1 MGAGIQGREVT
12 WGEPPIAAQRTQ
24 GLEQRPRVQ
33 GGEAQLDGAGGRDT
47 TRHVQNPLQPR
58 HASPGS
64 LWVSRRGNGGWKE
77 LMFPEVTAEGE
88 AGLEGPQGNGGRGGG
103 GSGGSMAGG
112 DHGSGVGCT
121 IVISPASRLHPL
133 PIPPNSRSHRIR
145 FQSWVGNEEAKT
157 EWSSPALT

>member
-1 MGAGIQGREVT
+1 MGTQGREVT

-24 GLEQRPRVQ
+24 GLEQRPRAQ

-77 LMFPEVTAEGE
+77 LMFPEVTAKKSPWGD
-88 AGLEGPQGNGGRGGG
+88 GGRGGG

-121 IVISPASRLHPL
+121 VVMLALRPGCTPFPFRQTAGPTGFDFRAGLETKKPRQSGLPL
-133 PIPPNSRSHRIR
+133 P
-145 FQSWVGNEEAKT
+145 
-157 EWSSPALT
+157 